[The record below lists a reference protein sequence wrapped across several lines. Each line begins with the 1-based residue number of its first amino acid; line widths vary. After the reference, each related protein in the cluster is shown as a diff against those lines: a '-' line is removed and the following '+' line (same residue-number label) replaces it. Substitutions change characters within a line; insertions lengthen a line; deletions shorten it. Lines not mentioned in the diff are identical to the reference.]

1 MLRSNV
7 TVPASSRRGRI
18 AGREAGRVLA
28 ALAMITSVTAF
39 TVTARAQAPSSPRDA
54 YARIIDRSDAIVLG
68 RVVDAGYHEIPV
80 PTDSSVAL
88 INNRA
93 VVSQSYVRISVER
106 WIVGPD
112 SDPVIEVRLGSH
124 LSPTAFLQG
133 HTQETDTR
141 VVVYLMRSRN
151 EWWVK
156 RDLGA
161 NREQPSVGVEF
172 LTLSEVDSR
181 ISAIRKEATA
191 SAPVALAA
199 RADAVVVGSIERFVN
214 VGAVCHVDS
223 VLSGTVT
230 GSEITLVNQVAG
242 DVRLG
247 KALLLLRARPD
258 STWELLNDGA
268 SCYYLDQKRVAH
280 STAPLESVFRQ
291 VTAAHSNR
299 DGGAKQ

>member
-1 MLRSNV
+1 L
-7 TVPASSRRGRI
+7 VP
-18 AGREAGRVLA
+18 RVN
-28 ALAMITSVTAF
+28 T
-39 TVTARAQAPSSPRDA
+39 
-54 YARIIDRSDAIVLG
+54 
-68 RVVDAGYHEIPV
+68 RVVV
-80 PTDSSVAL
+80 T
-88 INNRA
+88 
-93 VVSQSYVRISVER
+93 QSYVRISVER

-112 SDPVIEVRLGSH
+112 LDAVIEARLGSH
-124 LSPTAFLQG
+124 LGPAAVLQG
-133 HTQETDTR
+133 HTQDADTR
-141 VVVYLMRSRN
+141 VVVYLKRSYNDN
-151 EWWVK
+151 EWWVM
-156 RDLGA
+156 RDEGA
-161 NREQPSVGVEF
+161 NREQASVGVEF

-230 GSEITLVNQVAG
+230 GSEITLVNQVPG
-242 DVRLG
+242 DIRLG

-268 SCYYLDQKRVAH
+268 SCYYLDQERVAH

-291 VTAAHSNR
+291 VAAAHSNR
-299 DGGAKQ
+299 DGGVKQ